1 MNIAVM
7 GAGAIG
13 CYFGGLL
20 FRAGHRVSLIGRQP
34 HVEAIARHGLRWQRA
49 EQDLQLN
56 MSASTEATA
65 CHDADWV
72 LVCVKS
78 TDTQAVARQLL
89 GRLRP
94 DALLLSLQNGISNAE
109 QLRAVLPQQVLPVA
123 SYVAVAMVGP
133 GHVRHLGGGELAM
146 GPSAHSDTL
155 AGCLRAA
162 GIPTRIEASVET
174 LLWSKLAV
182 NCAWNALSA
191 IAQQPYAALI
201 EQADVLQLMQDAVAE
216 CLAVAAASGIQLP
229 ADSWTQIR
237 SLAERMPTQ
246 YSSTAQDLRR
256 GKPSEISAL
265 NGEVVRLGQAL
276 GVPTPVNRALSVCVQ
291 LLEARGP
298 A

>member
-1 MNIAVM
+1 MNIAVI

-20 FRAGHRVSLIGRQP
+20 FRAGHRVSLIGRPP
-34 HVEAIARHGLRWQRA
+34 HVEAIARCGLRWQSA
-49 EQDLQLN
+49 EADLQLPI
-56 MSASTEATA
+56 SASVDDTA

-78 TDTQAVARQLL
+78 TDTMAVATQLA

-94 DALLLSLQNGISNAE
+94 DTLLLSLQNGIGNAE
-109 QLRAVLPQQVLPVA
+109 QLRAVLSQPVLPVA
-123 SYVAVAMVGP
+123 SYVAVTMAGP
-133 GHVRHLGGGELAM
+133 GHVRHLGGGELAL
-146 GPSAHSDTL
+146 GPSVHGDAV
-155 AGCLRAA
+155 AARLRAA

-201 EQADVLQLMQDAVAE
+201 EHRDVLRLMEDAVAE
-216 CLAVAAASGIQLP
+216 CVAVAAASGIQLP

-265 NGEVVRLGQAL
+265 NGTVVRLGEQL
-276 GVPTPVNRALSVCVQ
+276 GVPTPVNRALTVCVQ
-291 LLEARGP
+291 LLEARSQS
-298 A
+298 